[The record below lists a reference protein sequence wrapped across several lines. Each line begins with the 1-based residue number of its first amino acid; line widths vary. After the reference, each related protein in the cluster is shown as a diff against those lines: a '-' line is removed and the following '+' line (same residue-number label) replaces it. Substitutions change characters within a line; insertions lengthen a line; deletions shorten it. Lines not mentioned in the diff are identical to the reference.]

1 MRPES
6 ASGRGSVSTTH
17 AAIRLAKRLEPYEPL
32 WLEEPVAPGNIDE
45 MARVAHATS
54 IPVATGE
61 RLMTRYEFLPLLQ
74 KSGRLPIQ
82 EGIETFSEFHREI
95 LKDPIVWQDG
105 YIIPPTA
112 PGLGYELDEER
123 IAPHLVAQA

>member
-1 MRPES
+1 M
-6 ASGRGSVSTTH
+6 TTH
-17 AAIRLAKRLEPYEPL
+17 AAIRLAKRLEPYEPQ
-32 WLEEPVAPGNIDE
+32 WLEEPVAPGNI
-45 MARVAHATS
+45 
-54 IPVATGE
+54 
-61 RLMTRYEFLPLLQ
+61 
-74 KSGRLPIQ
+74 
-82 EGIETFSEFHREI
+82 HREI